1 MRLISFLVI
10 ICLLLV
16 SFVCVDNARAQSS
29 FGVSGQL
36 KPGDSALYNSIIMD
50 CQSVKAKLIKI
61 HENDGLI
68 RVNSGQ
74 QYDLIATKLMARFN
88 AKIAE
93 NRLKGGEMFNYAA
106 EFDKHL
112 VNFREQYRTYE
123 TDMVQLIKA
132 DCDAYPQNFYYMLE
146 SVRESRQKIHSEVV
160 SLHNIALKYYNEVKK
175 FSKNYKN
182 NALRSDLNE
191 SKN

>member
-1 MRLISFLVI
+1 
-10 ICLLLV
+10 
-16 SFVCVDNARAQSS
+16 
-29 FGVSGQL
+29 
-36 KPGDSALYNSIIMD
+36 
-50 CQSVKAKLIKI
+50 
-61 HENDGLI
+61 
-68 RVNSGQ
+68 
-74 QYDLIATKLMARFN
+74 
-88 AKIAE
+88 
-93 NRLKGGEMFNYAA
+93 MFNYAA